1 MPRKPMQVVQVNL
14 RIREGLRRQLE
25 REAKRRGVSLNFEMT
40 SRLQETFD
48 QVAARSIDTIGA
60 DMAVVWARYSEAD
73 HESGKLGDLLRATE
87 ALLKQIDSGE
97 PTQAAAQKVKGVI
110 RMIEAEALLKIRA
123 RSTEAGT

>member
-60 DMAVVWARYSEAD
+60 DMA
-73 HESGKLGDLLRATE
+73 
-87 ALLKQIDSGE
+87 
-97 PTQAAAQKVKGVI
+97 PTVTAI
-110 RMIEAEALLKIRA
+110 W
-123 RSTEAGT
+123 